1 MSLHTGSLCNLTVGD
16 TCQFRFS
23 LPSHADIQLLGTIL
37 ERKLKLY
44 PMGNRLLEDILKR
57 GCHLIEGSR
66 FAAVNKFGLFK
77 LSLEASPKS
86 KEGEAGYWKD
96 GYWFLVL
103 TLPPRFKYVEGIQ
116 ICKAITQAC
125 KDGFREI
132 LRKSY

>member
-77 LSLEASPKS
+77 LSLEVCPRS
-86 KEGEAGYWKD
+86 KEIPSLEES
-96 GYWFLVL
+96 
-103 TLPPRFKYVEGIQ
+103 P
-116 ICKAITQAC
+116 
-125 KDGFREI
+125 REI
-132 LRKSY
+132 LLERIKTKLSKLSSTSLNKTLEYIETKLI